1 MEVGALALGRCGH
14 APRGKADGAE
24 GPELVSSVAF
34 YDSPHWRRLR
44 EAILR
49 RDGYRCREC
58 ARFGRIRQAT
68 TVHHIQ
74 HLEARPDLAYEPDNL
89 VSLCAACH
97 ARAHPEKSRELA
109 KRLRGR

>member
-1 MEVGALALGRCGH
+1 MSTV
-14 APRGKADGAE
+14 P
-24 GPELVSSVAF
+24 F
-34 YDSPHWRRLR
+34 YDSPHWRKLR

-58 ARFGRIRQAT
+58 ARYGRLRQAT

-74 HLEARPDLAYEPDNL
+74 HLEDRPDLAYEPENL

-109 KRLRGR
+109 RKLNAR